1 MDNIS
6 IKEQNEKLFLERN
19 NLDLEIEKFYK
30 NLSEMIMKYKIKN
43 NTIPN
48 KEIFLNMRKERVKQK
63 LEQIKRNLIICY
75 FWIIGQMHC
84 TTIFSLILK
93 RRDSNGKIYNI
104 RE

>member
-1 MDNIS
+1 MNNIP

-48 KEIFLNMRKERVKQK
+48 KEIFLNMRKERVF
-63 LEQIKRNLIICY
+63 LIY
-75 FWIIGQMHC
+75 D
-84 TTIFSLILK
+84 IFL
-93 RRDSNGKIYNI
+93 
-104 RE
+104 